1 MMSVSR
7 GENATTATDT
17 TTQARMTFSGLR
29 TTNRP
34 RARNTEPPSLA
45 GAASE
50 QAPSTLGQ
58 PTGSLRSAWGQ
69 HAELVALGVSQHRPG
84 DLPLTDVGRGG
95 AAVEE
100 PVDQGRLGGVRWA
113 GQVEVDPVGDGLV
126 VGDGDEHQGD

>member
-69 HAELVALGVSQHRPG
+69 HAELVALGVGQHRPG
-84 DLPLTDVGRGG
+84 DLPLADVGRGSAERPEAG
-95 AAVEE
+95 
-100 PVDQGRLGGVRWA
+100 DLGGGVVA
-113 GQVEVDPVGDGLV
+113 GVGGEVEM
-126 VGDGDEHQGD
+126 